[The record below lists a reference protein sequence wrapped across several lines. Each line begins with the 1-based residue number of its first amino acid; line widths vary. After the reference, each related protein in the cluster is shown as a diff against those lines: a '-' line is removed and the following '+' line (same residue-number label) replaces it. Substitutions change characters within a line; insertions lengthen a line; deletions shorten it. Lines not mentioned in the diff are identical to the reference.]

1 MHGARES
8 HAGYQLSQV
17 DLPTPSHAHAR
28 QRQGAGTDGASREPR
43 RPRKPRLGR
52 DGKPF
57 KPRQRHRRGSE
68 DLARDALVEQVMHES
83 KLDAVYMTDN
93 SDSEDE
99 EGVADGDEAFA
110 ERFKQGFL
118 DQVAERHA
126 QQQQK
131 SKPPEQT
138 KEGPKLGGSPY
149 CKSQDAGAAGQCGT
163 AEEVGRC
170 WVD

>member
-1 MHGARES
+1 MHGIRQS

-28 QRQGAGTDGASREPR
+28 QRQGPESNGARRSVSRQPR

-57 KPRQRHRRGSE
+57 RPRHRPRRASE
-68 DLARDALVEQVMHES
+68 DLARDALVEQVLHES
-83 KLDAVYMTDN
+83 KLDAGYMTES

-110 ERFKQGFL
+110 ERFKQGFM
-118 DQVAERHA
+118 DQVAERQA

-131 SKPPEQT
+131 TKPPEQT
-138 KEGPKLGGSPY
+138 KEGPKLGGSRTARA
-149 CKSQDAGAAGQCGT
+149 KMQALQESAGPQK
-163 AEEVGRC
+163 R
-170 WVD
+170 